1 MTFVRSSIVAVAAL
15 ALLAGG
21 RGAAADQSYVSFT
34 DPLERAFVLDLPTG
48 WPARGGMFRLGYS
61 DYRLMIALRSAD
73 GESDIRLG
81 DVAVPSY
88 ALPTSTHGEGEPDDL
103 GAQAQ
108 LIFARY
114 RSGGDYATLYALTRF
129 KKSCTRLVPLKNAW
143 KPVVGGKG
151 VAGSVTF
158 RCDGSG
164 GTRTAFVYAKTLNQP
179 PLWQVTSLVSFLA
192 PANRVASVEAI
203 IAHAA
208 STFKLEPAWIAY
220 QQKMDAQGL
229 RYQVARQR
237 ERMAE
242 LGQQVAAF
250 QSRMHAMQ
258 DQVNAFERGQ
268 SARQAQ
274 FEGFDNAINGITPT
288 TDPLDG
294 ETRDVWTGPHNG
306 YWVNGSGTIVNSA
319 NSPGSGY
326 RQLQPL

>member
-1 MTFVRSSIVAVAAL
+1 
-15 ALLAGG
+15 
-21 RGAAADQSYVSFT
+21 
-34 DPLERAFVLDLPTG
+34 
-48 WPARGGMFRLGYS
+48 
-61 DYRLMIALRSAD
+61 
-73 GESDIRLG
+73 
-81 DVAVPSY
+81 
-88 ALPTSTHGEGEPDDL
+88 
-103 GAQAQ
+103 
-108 LIFARY
+108 
-114 RSGGDYATLYALTRF
+114 
-129 KKSCTRLVPLKNAW
+129 
-143 KPVVGGKG
+143 
-151 VAGSVTF
+151 
-158 RCDGSG
+158 
-164 GTRTAFVYAKTLNQP
+164 
-179 PLWQVTSLVSFLA
+179 
-192 PANRVASVEAI
+192 
-203 IAHAA
+203 
-208 STFKLEPAWIAY
+208 
-220 QQKMDAQGL
+220 MDAQGL

>member
-1 MTFVRSSIVAVAAL
+1 
-15 ALLAGG
+15 
-21 RGAAADQSYVSFT
+21 
-34 DPLERAFVLDLPTG
+34 
-48 WPARGGMFRLGYS
+48 
-61 DYRLMIALRSAD
+61 
-73 GESDIRLG
+73 
-81 DVAVPSY
+81 
-88 ALPTSTHGEGEPDDL
+88 
-103 GAQAQ
+103 
-108 LIFARY
+108 
-114 RSGGDYATLYALTRF
+114 
-129 KKSCTRLVPLKNAW
+129 
-143 KPVVGGKG
+143 
-151 VAGSVTF
+151 
-158 RCDGSG
+158 
-164 GTRTAFVYAKTLNQP
+164 LNQP